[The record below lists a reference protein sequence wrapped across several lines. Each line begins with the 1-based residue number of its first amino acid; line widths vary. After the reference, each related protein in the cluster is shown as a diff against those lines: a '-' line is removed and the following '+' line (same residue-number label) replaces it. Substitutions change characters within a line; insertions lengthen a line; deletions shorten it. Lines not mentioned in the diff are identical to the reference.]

1 MRLSYLL
8 GYLLGYLPA
17 LFLAAGA
24 AAATGAERI
33 ENRIEIQAD
42 SAELDQAAARSVYR
56 GDVVLTRNGL
66 ELRGNELVVIRD
78 SEGEGDGGGN
88 GENRIIAVLTGEP
101 ARLRQ
106 TPAGEDAA
114 PVTGS
119 AERMTYEAG
128 RERIELR
135 GNAVVT
141 RGGNAMQ
148 GDVITHDLA
157 SGHTTAQR
165 TGEEDGGR
173 VRIILDPPPGAGAET
188 GANAETEAETGA
200 DAGAGENGDDR

>member
-1 MRLSYLL
+1 MRLR
-8 GYLLGYLPA
+8 YLLGYLPA
-17 LFLAAGA
+17 LCLAAAAA

-33 ENRIEIQAD
+33 ENRIEIRAD

-66 ELRGNELVVIRD
+66 ELRGDELVVIRD
-78 SEGEGDGGGN
+78 GGGDGGGD
-88 GENRIIAVLTGEP
+88 GEGRVIAVLTGEP

-135 GNAVVT
+135 GNAVVE

-148 GDVITHDLA
+148 GDVITHDLT
-157 SGHTTAQR
+157 SGHTTAHR

-173 VRIILDPPPGAGAET
+173 VRIILDPPPGAKAGANANTGAEIGAET
-188 GANAETEAETGA
+188 GADT
-200 DAGAGENGDDR
+200 GAGENGDDR